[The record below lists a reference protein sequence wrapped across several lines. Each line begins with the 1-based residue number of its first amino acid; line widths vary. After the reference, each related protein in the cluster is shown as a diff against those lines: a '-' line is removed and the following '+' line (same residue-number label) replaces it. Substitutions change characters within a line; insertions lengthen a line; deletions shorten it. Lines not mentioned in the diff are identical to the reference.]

1 MFLIGQAHSSGRRS
15 NPAMPHDT
23 TSIIPNDLPAALAE
37 DIRQELSRAGANAP
51 ESVHPGRL
59 RAICRRAAG
68 IALRAV
74 HDAAPSEE
82 HGSSAIGL
90 LERLATDQHTPSDVA
105 AAAAR
110 LRAKREGDD
119 TSTMSS
125 DPLDDLTRILHYC
138 AGVLSKP

>member
-1 MFLIGQAHSSGRRS
+1 MAIHHDSPSLIPSDF
-15 NPAMPHDT
+15 PP
-23 TSIIPNDLPAALAE
+23 ALAE
-37 DIRQELSRAGANAP
+37 DIRQELSRAGASAP
-51 ESVHPGRL
+51 VSVHPGRL

-74 HDAAPSEE
+74 HDDAASEE

-90 LERLATDQHTPSDVA
+90 LERLATDQHAPSDVA

-119 TSTMSS
+119 TSTMSP
-125 DPLDDLTRILHYC
+125 DPLADLARILHYC
-138 AGVLSKP
+138 AGMLSKP